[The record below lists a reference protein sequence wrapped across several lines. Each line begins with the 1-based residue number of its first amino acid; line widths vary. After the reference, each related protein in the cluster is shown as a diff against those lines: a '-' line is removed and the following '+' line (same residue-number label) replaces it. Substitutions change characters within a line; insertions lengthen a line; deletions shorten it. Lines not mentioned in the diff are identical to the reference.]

1 MSKNKNRILPKIMRV
16 FLILLIFFL
25 ICLIAVIGL
34 GIGVVTAMINDQ
46 TFRSKSDFEKNLQGL
61 FQTSSAY
68 FATRDPEGKPVKIS
82 ELRYDNN
89 NRELIK
95 SLDEVHPD
103 LIDAFISIEDR
114 HYFKHRGIVLRSIL
128 RAVYQQV
135 VGSEVTTGGSTI
147 TQQLV
152 KNLILNDRSKIYSRK
167 AKEIVLALKME
178 QLYTKE
184 QILIYYLNSV
194 FFGKGAHGRKMHG
207 VKSAARGIFNTSVKD
222 LNLAQAA
229 YLAGMVQRP
238 NALNPLYEDSNNL
251 ERGLKR
257 MKLVLQKML
266 EYNKITEEEYHKAL
280 QFDIKGSLAKPSD
293 FKDGYQRYP
302 FIMFAVED
310 EAAKTL
316 MQMDGIDLEAIQK
329 QDNYREILENYKKK
343 AVTGGYQFYTTI
355 DKDLYDAI
363 NREAIKGLTF
373 STRTYKNIKTQEQLG
388 AAIID
393 NRTGA
398 LLAFVSGSEEFA
410 INQQDHALHVPR
422 QPGSTIKPLLVF
434 APAME
439 QKIISTYS
447 KIIDEKIMKRD
458 GSGYY
463 RNANNK
469 YQGPV
474 TILESLKWSYNI
486 PAIKTFNALGHQKGF
501 HYLRKMNLPPHP
513 DDGESAAIGGMTKG
527 YTVEQMTAAFATFAN
542 QGKFNKPYFISK
554 VTDSDGKV
562 LWEHK
567 PKPTQVF
574 SPQTAYQMTS
584 ILKHVLHGTAAYIG
598 QRIPA
603 GYELA
608 GKTGSTNNNRD
619 LWFIGYTPE
628 VTIGAWGGYDYHFS
642 MSHNTSFIK
651 KAWVNIFRAAIQSSP
666 HLIPKHTKFTHPG
679 RLAPEVCGFECTQV
693 SEYYRKK
700 KEEEEKRR
708 KEEEEKEQ
716 HLLPELP
723 PILDPPTNHPLPEEP
738 VDRPEQPN
746 DPPTT
751 PIQPG
756 PIPFPLYFQ
765 DHSRPESHY
774 FESILIS

>member
-1 MSKNKNRILPKIMRV
+1 MSEKKDRILPKIIRA
-16 FLILLIFFL
+16 FLIAFIVFL
-25 ICLIAVIGL
+25 ICLIALIGV
-34 GIGVVTAMINDQ
+34 GIGVVTAMIDDQ
-46 TFRSKSDFEKNLQGL
+46 TIRSKSDFDKSLQGL

-68 FATRDPEGKPVKIS
+68 FATRDQDGNPIKIG

-95 SLDEVHPD
+95 SLKDVHPY

-114 HYFKHRGIVLRSIL
+114 HYFEHRGIVLRSIM

-207 VKSAARGIFNTSVKD
+207 VQSAARGIFNTSAKD

-238 NALNPLYEDSNNL
+238 NALNPLYEDSKNL

-266 EYNKITEEEYHKAL
+266 EYGKITEDEYNQAL

-310 EAAKTL
+310 EAAKAL
-316 MQMDGIDLEAIQK
+316 MQMDGIDLETIRE
-329 QDNYREILENYKKK
+329 QDNYRQLLENYKKK
-343 AVTGGYQFYTTI
+343 AVTGGYRFYTTI

-363 NREAIKGLTF
+363 NQEATKGLTF
-373 STRTYKNIKTQEQLG
+373 STRTYKNIKTKEQLG
-388 AAIID
+388 ATIID

-398 LLAFVSGSEEFA
+398 LLAFVSGSEEFN

-447 KIIDEKIMKRD
+447 KIIDEKLMKRD

-501 HYLRKMNLPPHP
+501 EYLRKMNLPPHP
-513 DDGESAAIGGMTKG
+513 DDGESAAIGGMTEG

-542 QGKFNKPYFISK
+542 QGKYNKPYFISK
-554 VTDSDGKV
+554 VTDSDGKL
-562 LWEHK
+562 LWEYNQ
-567 PKPTQVF
+567 KPTQVF

-584 ILKHVLHGTAAYIG
+584 ILKHVLYGTAAYIG
-598 QRIPA
+598 QNIPT

-608 GKTGSTNNNRD
+608 GKTGSTNDNRD

-628 VTIGAWGGYDYHFS
+628 VTIGVWGGYDYQFS
-642 MSHNTSFIK
+642 MSHNTSFVK

-666 HLIPKHTKFTHPG
+666 HLIPKHTQFTNPG
-679 RLAPEVCGFECTQV
+679 HLYPEVCGFECTRV
-693 SEYYRKK
+693 AEYYRKK
-700 KEEEEKRR
+700 KEEEERRR
-708 KEEEEKEQ
+708 KEEEEKQ
-716 HLLPELP
+716 RDLLPELP
-723 PILDPPTNHPLPEEP
+723 PVPENPIEQPLPEQPTEQ
-738 VDRPEQPN
+738 PEQPN
-746 DPPTT
+746 DPTT
-751 PIQPG
+751 PTLPVQPG
-756 PIPFPLYFQ
+756 PIPYPLYLH
-765 DHSRPESHY
+765 DHFRIETRYLQSWK
-774 FESILIS
+774 